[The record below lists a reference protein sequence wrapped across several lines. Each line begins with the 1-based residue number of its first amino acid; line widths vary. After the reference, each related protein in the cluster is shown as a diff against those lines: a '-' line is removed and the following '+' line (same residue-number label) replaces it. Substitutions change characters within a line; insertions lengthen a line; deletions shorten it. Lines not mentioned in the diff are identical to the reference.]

1 MYHFAVFTK
10 RRNNGAIDFPMLRR
24 RVMSKKL
31 RPKDSPD
38 AERAIFEA
46 TEYCFNLYGI
56 QKTTLSDIANRA
68 GTSRVTL
75 YRMFKDRQ
83 ALIDAVILRNIER
96 YWNEIGD
103 ELSELDNLGDW
114 LVEGI
119 LLYQKKFAMDD
130 LVRLYR
136 QINGFAEG
144 FRVAT
149 TRAGYNC
156 VSRHFQHLY
165 QRAYDEHKIN
175 EMLSIE
181 DIADWVHR
189 TNLSLVQFPSGRLK
203 KPGKLRAWLSAQIKT
218 GLVAS

>member
-1 MYHFAVFTK
+1 
-10 RRNNGAIDFPMLRR
+10 MLRKNA
-24 RVMSKKL
+24 MPKKL
-31 RPKDSPD
+31 RPKDSVD
-38 AERAIFEA
+38 AEQVIFEA

-56 QKTTLSDIANRA
+56 QKTTLSDIAKRA

-96 YWNEIGD
+96 YWNEIAD
-103 ELSELDNLGDW
+103 ELSELDDLGDW

-119 LLYQKKFAMDD
+119 LLYQKRFAMDD

-149 TRAGYNC
+149 TQAGYNC

-165 QRAYDEHKIN
+165 QRAYEEQRVHQ
-175 EMLSIE
+175 MLSIE

-203 KPGKLRAWLSAQIKT
+203 KPAKLRAWISAQIKT
-218 GLVAS
+218 GLVSG